1 MLREGPL
8 GECILDVEWNA
19 ARLRFLATSSRFRSS
34 RLWGLTSQSLAV
46 MHLPGRGTKA
56 ERSATRSQPRQNQA
70 RPCAGNTRLDRG
82 PTLPRWSFRSCL
94 FQALDPTRF
103 FLHAPTGLK
112 GTRATAT
119 VLVPS
124 CKKLQKTENCFF
136 GALMPLMS
144 SCSVQSRAGTRDP
157 CPGHELRDSL
167 LHTAPCFLTNPPAV
181 ERFFGRRTPKT

>member
-1 MLREGPL
+1 MECCAATPSCDIKPVPVLKVVGPD
-8 GECILDVEWNA
+8 IAVTRSYA
-19 ARLRFLATSSRFRSS
+19 SSRT
-34 RLWGLTSQSLAV
+34 W
-46 MHLPGRGTKA
+46 TKA

-70 RPCAGNTRLDRG
+70 RPCARNTRLDRG
-82 PTLPRWSFRSCL
+82 PTLPRWSCRSCL
-94 FQALDPTRF
+94 FQALDPTRL

-119 VLVPS
+119 LLVPS
-124 CKKLQKTENCFF
+124 RKKLQKTEKNFC

-181 ERFFGRRTPKT
+181 ERFSGRRTPKT